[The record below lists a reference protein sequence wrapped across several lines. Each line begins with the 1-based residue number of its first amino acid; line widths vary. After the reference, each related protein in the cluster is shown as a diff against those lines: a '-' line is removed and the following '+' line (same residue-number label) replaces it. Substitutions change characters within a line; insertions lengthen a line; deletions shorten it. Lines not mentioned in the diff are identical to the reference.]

1 MVSVYSQNCET
12 VTTIQVWNI
21 FVIPQRNP
29 ISINSQSSYLPPTQ
43 PWAATNQ
50 LLVSMDLLTLDS
62 LYKKN
67 HKIYG
72 FLLLGIMSSTILSTQ
87 ACVSTSF
94 FVTAQ

>member
-50 LLVSMDLLTLDS
+50 LLDLLTLDS
-62 LYKKN
+62 LYKGN
-67 HKIYG
+67 YIIYG

-87 ACVSTSF
+87 ACVSTLF